1 MFQLE
6 LKIMRIKKTIKRDY
20 DDDGL
25 LPLVNIIFLLL
36 IFFMIVG
43 VIEKSILKDNLDL
56 PSVELD
62 RFQNKE
68 VIKIYYDKNKELF
81 IDDKK
86 INLND
91 ISTLL
96 KTSDAA
102 KIVLIADKSLLVSDI
117 NKVLLVLQN
126 NKINNIRFIIESQ
139 CKLII
144 SINTFLSH

>member
-1 MFQLE
+1 M
-6 LKIMRIKKTIKRDY
+6 KIKKTIKREY

-68 VIKIYYDKNKELF
+68 VIKIYYDKDKELF

-96 KTSDAA
+96 KTPDAA
-102 KIVLIADKSLLVSDI
+102 NIVLIADKSLLVSDI
-117 NKVLLVLQN
+117 NEVLLVLQN
-126 NKINNIRFIIESQ
+126 NKINNIR
-139 CKLII
+139 L
-144 SINTFLSH
+144 LSSLNANW

>member
-6 LKIMRIKKTIKRDY
+6 LRIMRIKKNIKSDY

-68 VIKIYYDKNKELF
+68 VIKIYYDKDKELF

-102 KIVLIADKSLLVSDI
+102 NFVLIADKSLLVSDI

-126 NKINNIRFIIESQ
+126 NKINNIR
-139 CKLII
+139 L
-144 SINTFLSH
+144 LSSLNAN

>member
-6 LKIMRIKKTIKRDY
+6 LNIMRIKKTIKRDY

-56 PSVELD
+56 PSVEFD

-68 VIKIYYDKNKELF
+68 VIKIYYDKDKELF

-91 ISTLL
+91 ISPFL

-102 KIVLIADKSLLVSDI
+102 NIVLIADKSLLVSDI

-126 NKINNIRFIIESQ
+126 NKINNIR
-139 CKLII
+139 L
-144 SINTFLSH
+144 LSSLNAN

>member
-1 MFQLE
+1 M
-6 LKIMRIKKTIKRDY
+6 KIKKTIKRDY

-68 VIKIYYDKNKELF
+68 VIKIYYDKDKELF

-102 KIVLIADKSLLVSDI
+102 NIVFIADKSLLVSDI

-126 NKINNIRFIIESQ
+126 NKINNIR
-139 CKLII
+139 L
-144 SINTFLSH
+144 LSSLNAN

>member
-1 MFQLE
+1 
-6 LKIMRIKKTIKRDY
+6 MRIKKTIKRDY

-56 PSVELD
+56 PNVELD

-68 VIKIYYDKNKELF
+68 VTKIYYDKNKELF

-96 KTSDAA
+96 KTSEAT

-126 NKINNIRFIIESQ
+126 NKINNIR
-139 CKLII
+139 L
-144 SINTFLSH
+144 LSSLNAN

>member
-1 MFQLE
+1 
-6 LKIMRIKKTIKRDY
+6 MRIKKNIKRDY

-56 PSVELD
+56 PNVELD

-68 VIKIYYDKNKELF
+68 VTKIYYDKNKDLF

-86 INLND
+86 IKIKD

-96 KTSDAA
+96 KPSDITN
-102 KIVLIADKSLLVSDI
+102 IVLIADKSLLVSDI
-117 NKVLLVLQN
+117 NKVLFELQN
-126 NKINNIRFIIESQ
+126 NEISNIR
-139 CKLII
+139 L
-144 SINTFLSH
+144 LSSLNAN

>member
-1 MFQLE
+1 M
-6 LKIMRIKKTIKRDY
+6 KIKKNIKREY

-68 VIKIYYDKNKELF
+68 VIKIYYDKDKKLF

-96 KTSDAA
+96 KTPDAA
-102 KIVLIADKSLLVSDI
+102 NIVLIADKSLLVSDI

-126 NKINNIRFIIESQ
+126 NKINNIR
-139 CKLII
+139 L
-144 SINTFLSH
+144 LSSLNAN

>member
-1 MFQLE
+1 M
-6 LKIMRIKKTIKRDY
+6 KIKKNIKRGY

-68 VIKIYYDKNKELF
+68 VIKIYYDKDKELF

-96 KTSDAA
+96 KTPDAA
-102 KIVLIADKSLLVSDI
+102 NIVLIADKSLLVSDI

-126 NKINNIRFIIESQ
+126 NKINNIR
-139 CKLII
+139 L
-144 SINTFLSH
+144 LSSLNAN

>member
-6 LKIMRIKKTIKRDY
+6 LKIMRIKKAIKRDY

-68 VIKIYYDKNKELF
+68 VIKIYYDKDKELF

-96 KTSDAA
+96 KTPDAA
-102 KIVLIADKSLLVSDI
+102 NIVLIADKSLLVSDI

-126 NKINNIRFIIESQ
+126 NKINNIR
-139 CKLII
+139 L
-144 SINTFLSH
+144 LSSLNAN

>member
-6 LKIMRIKKTIKRDY
+6 LKIMRIKKNIKRDY

-68 VIKIYYDKNKELF
+68 VIKIYYDKDKELF

-91 ISTLL
+91 ISSLL
-96 KTSDAA
+96 KTSDATN
-102 KIVLIADKSLLVSDI
+102 IVLIADKSLLVSDI

-126 NKINNIRFIIESQ
+126 NKINNIR
-139 CKLII
+139 L
-144 SINTFLSH
+144 LSSLNAN

>member
-1 MFQLE
+1 
-6 LKIMRIKKTIKRDY
+6 
-20 DDDGL
+20 
-25 LPLVNIIFLLL
+25 
-36 IFFMIVG
+36 MIVG

-68 VIKIYYDKNKELF
+68 VIKIYYDKDKELF

-96 KTSDAA
+96 KTSDATN
-102 KIVLIADKSLLVSDI
+102 IVLIADKSLLVSDI

-126 NKINNIRFIIESQ
+126 NKINNIR
-139 CKLII
+139 L
-144 SINTFLSH
+144 LSSLNAN

>member
-1 MFQLE
+1 
-6 LKIMRIKKTIKRDY
+6 MRIKKTLKRDY

-86 INLND
+86 ISLND

-96 KTSDAA
+96 KTPDAA

-126 NKINNIRFIIESQ
+126 NKINNIR
-139 CKLII
+139 L
-144 SINTFLSH
+144 LSSLNAN

>member
-68 VIKIYYDKNKELF
+68 VIKIYYNKDKELF

-96 KTSDAA
+96 KNSEAA
-102 KIVLIADKSLLVSDI
+102 NIVMIADKSLLVSDI

-126 NKINNIRFIIESQ
+126 NKINNMR
-139 CKLII
+139 L
-144 SINTFLSH
+144 LSSLNAN

>member
-1 MFQLE
+1 MCQLE

-56 PSVELD
+56 PTVELD

-68 VIKIYYDKNKELF
+68 VTKIYYDKNKELF

-86 INLND
+86 ININD

-96 KTSDAA
+96 KTSDNTN
-102 KIVLIADKSLLVSDI
+102 IVLIADKSLLVSDI
-117 NKVLLVLQN
+117 NEVLLVLQN
-126 NKINNIRFIIESQ
+126 NKINNLR
-139 CKLII
+139 L
-144 SINTFLSH
+144 LSSLNAN

>member
-1 MFQLE
+1 M
-6 LKIMRIKKTIKRDY
+6 KIKKTTKREY

-68 VIKIYYDKNKELF
+68 VIKIYYDKDKELS

-91 ISTLL
+91 ISPFL

-102 KIVLIADKSLLVSDI
+102 NIVLIADKSLLVSDI

-126 NKINNIRFIIESQ
+126 NKINNIR
-139 CKLII
+139 L
-144 SINTFLSH
+144 LSSLNAN

>member
-56 PSVELD
+56 PSVEFD

-68 VIKIYYDKNKELF
+68 VIKIYYDKDKELF

-96 KTSDAA
+96 KTSDA
-102 KIVLIADKSLLVSDI
+102 KNIVLIADKSLLVSDI
-117 NKVLLVLQN
+117 NKVLLILQN
-126 NKINNIRFIIESQ
+126 NKINNIR
-139 CKLII
+139 L
-144 SINTFLSH
+144 LSSLNAN

>member
-6 LKIMRIKKTIKRDY
+6 LKIMRIKKTIKKDY

-68 VIKIYYDKNKELF
+68 VIKIYYDKDKELF

-91 ISTLL
+91 ISTFL

-102 KIVLIADKSLLVSDI
+102 NIVLIADKSLLVSDI
-117 NKVLLVLQN
+117 DKVLLVLQN
-126 NKINNIRFIIESQ
+126 NKINNIR
-139 CKLII
+139 L
-144 SINTFLSH
+144 LSSLNAN

>member
-1 MFQLE
+1 MCQLE

-68 VIKIYYDKNKELF
+68 VIKIYYDKDKELF

-86 INLND
+86 INLKD
-91 ISTLL
+91 ITTLL

-102 KIVLIADKSLLVSDI
+102 NIVLIADKSLLVSDI

-126 NKINNIRFIIESQ
+126 NKINNIR
-139 CKLII
+139 L
-144 SINTFLSH
+144 LSSLNAN

>member
-1 MFQLE
+1 
-6 LKIMRIKKTIKRDY
+6 MRIKKTIKRDY

-68 VIKIYYDKNKELF
+68 IIKIYYDKDKELF

-96 KTSDAA
+96 KTSDATN
-102 KIVLIADKSLLVSDI
+102 IVLIADKSLLVSDI

-126 NKINNIRFIIESQ
+126 NKINNIR
-139 CKLII
+139 L
-144 SINTFLSH
+144 LSSLNAN

>member
-6 LKIMRIKKTIKRDY
+6 LKIMKIKKTIKRDY

-68 VIKIYYDKNKELF
+68 VIKVYYDKDKELF

-96 KTSDAA
+96 KTPDAA
-102 KIVLIADKSLLVSDI
+102 NIVLIADKSLLVSDI

-126 NKINNIRFIIESQ
+126 NKINNIR
-139 CKLII
+139 L
-144 SINTFLSH
+144 LSSLNAN

>member
-1 MFQLE
+1 M
-6 LKIMRIKKTIKRDY
+6 KIKKTIKRDY

-68 VIKIYYDKNKELF
+68 VTKIYYDKNKELF
-81 IDDKK
+81 IDDEK
-86 INLND
+86 ININD

-96 KTSDAA
+96 KTSDAPN
-102 KIVLIADKSLLVSDI
+102 IVLIADKSLLVSDI
-117 NKVLLVLQN
+117 NEVLLVLQN
-126 NKINNIRFIIESQ
+126 NKINNIR
-139 CKLII
+139 L
-144 SINTFLSH
+144 LSSLNAN

>member
-1 MFQLE
+1 
-6 LKIMRIKKTIKRDY
+6 MRIKKTMKRDY

-68 VIKIYYDKNKELF
+68 VIKIYYDKDKELF

-91 ISTLL
+91 ISLLL
-96 KTSDAA
+96 KTSDATN
-102 KIVLIADKSLLVSDI
+102 IVLIADKSLLVSDI

-126 NKINNIRFIIESQ
+126 NKINNIR
-139 CKLII
+139 L
-144 SINTFLSH
+144 LSSLNAN

>member
-1 MFQLE
+1 
-6 LKIMRIKKTIKRDY
+6 MRIKKTIKRDY

-43 VIEKSILKDNLDL
+43 VIEKSILKDNLVL

-62 RFQNKE
+62 RFQNKD
-68 VIKIYYDKNKELF
+68 VIKIYYDENKELF

-86 INLND
+86 INLID
-91 ISTLL
+91 ISKLL

-102 KIVLIADKSLLVSDI
+102 NIVLIADKSLLVSDI

-126 NKINNIRFIIESQ
+126 NKINNIR
-139 CKLII
+139 L
-144 SINTFLSH
+144 LSSLNAN

>member
-6 LKIMRIKKTIKRDY
+6 LKIMKIKKNIKREY

-68 VIKIYYDKNKELF
+68 VIKIYYDKDKELF

-96 KTSDAA
+96 KTPDAA
-102 KIVLIADKSLLVSDI
+102 NIVLIADKSLLVSDI

-126 NKINNIRFIIESQ
+126 NKINNIR
-139 CKLII
+139 L
-144 SINTFLSH
+144 LSSLNAN

>member
-68 VIKIYYDKNKELF
+68 VIKIYYDKDKELF

-86 INLND
+86 INLKD
-91 ISTLL
+91 ITTLL

-102 KIVLIADKSLLVSDI
+102 NIVLIADKALLVSDI

-126 NKINNIRFIIESQ
+126 NKINNIR
-139 CKLII
+139 L
-144 SINTFLSH
+144 LSSLNAN

>member
-1 MFQLE
+1 
-6 LKIMRIKKTIKRDY
+6 MRIKKTLKRDY

-68 VIKIYYDKNKELF
+68 VIKIYYDKDKELF

-96 KTSDAA
+96 KTSDATN
-102 KIVLIADKSLLVSDI
+102 IVLIADKSLLVSDI

-126 NKINNIRFIIESQ
+126 NKINNIR
-139 CKLII
+139 L
-144 SINTFLSH
+144 LSSLNAN

>member
-68 VIKIYYDKNKELF
+68 VIKIYYDKDKELF

-91 ISTLL
+91 ISSLL
-96 KTSDAA
+96 KTSDATN
-102 KIVLIADKSLLVSDI
+102 IVLIADKSLLVSDI

-126 NKINNIRFIIESQ
+126 NKINNIR
-139 CKLII
+139 L
-144 SINTFLSH
+144 LSSLNAN

>member
-1 MFQLE
+1 MCQLE
-6 LKIMRIKKTIKRDY
+6 LKIVRIKKTIKRDY

-86 INLND
+86 ININD
-91 ISTLL
+91 ISTSL
-96 KTSDAA
+96 KTSDAPN
-102 KIVLIADKSLLVSDI
+102 IVLIADKSLLVSDI
-117 NKVLLVLQN
+117 NEVLLVLQN
-126 NKINNIRFIIESQ
+126 NKINNIR
-139 CKLII
+139 L
-144 SINTFLSH
+144 LSSLNAN

>member
-6 LKIMRIKKTIKRDY
+6 LKTMRIKKTMKRDY

-68 VIKIYYDKNKELF
+68 VIKIYYDKDKELF

-96 KTSDAA
+96 KTSDATN
-102 KIVLIADKSLLVSDI
+102 IVLIADKSLLVSDI

-126 NKINNIRFIIESQ
+126 NKINNIR
-139 CKLII
+139 L
-144 SINTFLSH
+144 LSSLNAN

>member
-1 MFQLE
+1 
-6 LKIMRIKKTIKRDY
+6 MRIKKTIKRDY

-68 VIKIYYDKNKELF
+68 VIKIYYDKDKELF

-96 KTSDAA
+96 KASDAA
-102 KIVLIADKSLLVSDI
+102 NIVLIADKSLLVSDI
-117 NKVLLVLQN
+117 SKVLLILQN
-126 NKINNIRFIIESQ
+126 NKINNIR
-139 CKLII
+139 L
-144 SINTFLSH
+144 LSSLNAN

>member
-1 MFQLE
+1 MFRLE

-86 INLND
+86 ININD
-91 ISTLL
+91 ISTSL
-96 KTSDAA
+96 KTSDAPN
-102 KIVLIADKSLLVSDI
+102 IVLIADKSLLVSDI
-117 NKVLLVLQN
+117 NEVLLVLQN
-126 NKINNIRFIIESQ
+126 NKINNIR
-139 CKLII
+139 L
-144 SINTFLSH
+144 LSSLNAN